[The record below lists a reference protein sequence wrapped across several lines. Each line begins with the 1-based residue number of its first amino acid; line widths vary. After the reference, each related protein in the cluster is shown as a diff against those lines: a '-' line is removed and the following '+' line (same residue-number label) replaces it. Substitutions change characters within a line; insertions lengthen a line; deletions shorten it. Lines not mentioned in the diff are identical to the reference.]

1 MKKHTKIIKGVYI
14 MKTNKNQL
22 QRFLTALLILTIL
35 IVSIPPINTVQAT
48 PEPEEMTKLPN
59 RYIIDEFIDGNIQAE
74 AINNITYDNHGIYI
88 EDIARFGIDH
98 LEFNDIIEVEFIDN
112 EIVEVKK
119 LNVLTYKV
127 TTIEYYNQE
136 LTDGYLHLEPL
147 SDHKNIV
154 EMTIHMRYNHNS
166 RYHIDEDMGEW
177 MHKYDIDEIEEGDI
191 IQLTIDDN
199 GISRFLTIH

>member
-1 MKKHTKIIKGVYI
+1 

-88 EDIARFGIDH
+88 EDIARFGIDQ

-136 LTDGYLHLEPL
+136 LTDGYIHLEPL

-166 RYHIDEDMGEW
+166 RYYIDEDMGEW